1 MIGMRLFRKHRLRTE
16 ASLKKD
22 GKLGSREKADSG
34 SWSERTFFQEV
45 GDFLLAELADVG
57 NVAIVP

>member
-1 MIGMRLFRKHRLRTE
+1 M
-16 ASLKKD
+16 
-22 GKLGSREKADSG
+22 DSG
-34 SWSERTFFQEV
+34 SWSERTFFEKV